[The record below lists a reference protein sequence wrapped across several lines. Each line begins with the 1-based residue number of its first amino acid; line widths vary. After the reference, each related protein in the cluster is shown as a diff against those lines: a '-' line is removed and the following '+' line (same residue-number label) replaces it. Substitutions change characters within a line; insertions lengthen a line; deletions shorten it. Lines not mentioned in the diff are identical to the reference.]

1 MKAIIIEEFTYKLS
15 PSNFEIIEGYLN
27 EVEKRSHPAYKNH
40 KSVILKC
47 LNWVKKPLET
57 ITMLEVKEYFEKEM
71 DLVAST
77 KLSSKEA
84 YRSYLNSFFD
94 YVVSYMLSEKK
105 LYNNPVPNKRV
116 FKFSKK
122 SNDIKKVSEEVTEV
136 YTVNELQILLDNA
149 KLNRFRDFI
158 VYGILISTGMRISEC
173 LSIKIQN
180 INLKQRYIETGFVKN
195 ARKSD
200 KGLLFFIPEGFI
212 PYLENYLLYLGK
224 TAGWLFPSSKGKHLT
239 VDGMRGRANRYFGYE
254 YSLFHQF
261 RRTKITKQMKMGCN
275 PLISEVLMNHAP
287 SSVEGQSYVK
297 LSIDEK
303 RDYFDQFFPF
313 KQISYF

>member
-15 PSNFEIIEGYLN
+15 PSNFEIIEAYLN
-27 EVEKRSHPAYKNH
+27 EVEKRSHHAYKNH
-40 KSVILKC
+40 KSSILKC
-47 LNWVKKPLET
+47 LNWVRKPLET
-57 ITMLEVKEYFEKEM
+57 ITMLDVKDYFEKEM

-105 LYNNPVPNKRV
+105 LYNNPIPNKRV

-136 YTVNELQILLDNA
+136 YTVDELQTLLDNA

-180 INLKQRYIETGFVKN
+180 INLTERYIETGFVKN

-200 KGLLFFIPEGFI
+200 KGLLFFLPERLV

-224 TAGWLFPSSKGKHLT
+224 NVGWLFPSSKGSHLT
-239 VDGMRGRANRYFGYE
+239 VSGMRSRAKRYFGKE
-254 YSLFHQF
+254 YSIFHQF

-287 SSVEGQSYVK
+287 STVEGQSYVK
-297 LSIDEK
+297 LTIHEK
-303 RDYFDQFFPF
+303 REYYDKYFPF
-313 KQISYF
+313 YQISYF